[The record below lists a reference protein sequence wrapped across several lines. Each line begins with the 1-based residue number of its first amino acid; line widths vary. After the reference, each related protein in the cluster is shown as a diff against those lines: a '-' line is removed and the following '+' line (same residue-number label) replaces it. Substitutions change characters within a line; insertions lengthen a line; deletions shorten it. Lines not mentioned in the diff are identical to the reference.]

1 MRRLHL
7 LVAAASAV
15 YDGTWVSQPS
25 MSVERYGAAVAV
37 VGSDLYVCG
46 GTSGHDYLDTVEV
59 YDSAAGAWSTG
70 ASMPA

>member
-37 VGSDLYVCG
+37 VAPAATAMFGIIITEGLYFPKFQLFGRV
-46 GTSGHDYLDTVEV
+46 
-59 YDSAAGAWSTG
+59 
-70 ASMPA
+70 